1 MNFAHLLSTSYR
13 MCHPRLARSAATLP
27 GLRRLLVAS
36 TLLSLMLLAPP
47 AKAVQPLETFLSA
60 ARTHSFQAREQ
71 QARARQRNWE
81 QKAALGRLLPSFSA
95 RGIYQRNQYEVAVQ
109 LPGTEQRLVISPYNQ
124 LDAILQLDV
133 PLVDLANY
141 YRYSQAQHFA
151 RAEAL
156 AQELVGTELDQAVS
170 GAYFSYVGAWALRES
185 AHESVTMAEENATL
199 VQARR
204 EVGVA
209 TELDVERARSNV
221 ERARRDLADAEL
233 VLSISART
241 LETITGVSPAPVRNY
256 PNDDLRTEA
265 PLQNWLAMRDTPA
278 DRVQAERRE
287 AADDADRAA
296 RAAMLPT
303 LGLVGQERLTNA
315 TGFAGRSSVYSI
327 QAVLSWRLDYGS
339 YATARAAAAAT
350 EVEQIRTE
358 QVRRNVEDTI
368 YEAYHR
374 VEAGIAKS
382 TAARAQ
388 AEAARHAAELAL
400 DRYQAGALTQL
411 DVTQSQRELFQ
422 AQAARI
428 QADADLALARIVL
441 RVVAGRPA
449 TEALLATRAAPLT
462 PSAPPPN
469 PSAR

>member
-1 MNFAHLLSTSYR
+1 MSIAHLLSPNSKMIRARTAR
-13 MCHPRLARSAATLP
+13 PAAILPR
-27 GLRRLLVAS
+27 LRRLLAGS
-36 TLLSLMLLAPP
+36 TLLSLLLLSLP
-47 AKAVQPLETFLSA
+47 ASAVQPLETFLSA
-60 ARTHSFQAREQ
+60 ARSHSFQAREQ
-71 QARARQRNWE
+71 KTRVHQRDWE

-95 RGIYQRNQYEVAVQ
+95 RGVYQRNQYEVAVQ
-109 LPGTEQRLVISPYNQ
+109 LPGTDQRLVISPYNQ
-124 LDAILQLDV
+124 LDASFQLDV

-151 RAEAL
+151 KAEAL
-156 AQELVGTELDQAVS
+156 QQELVGIELDQAVAN
-170 GAYFSYVGAWALRES
+170 AYFSYVGASALRES
-185 AHESVTMAEENATL
+185 AHESVHMAEENAAL

-209 TELDVERARSNV
+209 TELDVSRARSNT

-241 LETITGVSPAPVRNY
+241 LETFTGLSPAPVRDY
-256 PNDDLRTEA
+256 PSDDLRTEA
-265 PLQNWLAMRDTPA
+265 PLQSWLALRDTPA

-287 AADDADRAA
+287 AADDGERAA
-296 RAAMLPT
+296 RATLLPT

-315 TGFAGRSSVYSI
+315 TGFAGRVSVYSV
-327 QAVLSWRLDYGS
+327 QAVLSWRLDYSS
-339 YATARAAAAAT
+339 YASARAAAAAT
-350 EVEQIRTE
+350 ELEQIRTE
-358 QVRRNVEDTI
+358 QARRNVEDTI
-368 YEAYHR
+368 YEAYRR

-388 AEAARHAAELAL
+388 AEAARHAAELSL

-428 QADADLALARIVL
+428 QADADLAFARIVL

-449 TEALLATRAAPLT
+449 TEALLATHAQPVT
-462 PSAPPPN
+462 SPKPPAN
-469 PSAR
+469 LSAR